1 MSIDVQQIRAA
12 ADAPSEHP
20 ELLGD
25 NVVVSR
31 AWLRA
36 VADRIEGD
44 GRKISDLM
52 GRILSPASR
61 VLRSGR

>member
-1 MSIDVQQIRAA
+1 MSIDVQQIRAV

-20 ELLGD
+20 DLLGD

-36 VADRIEGD
+36 VADRIDGD

-52 GRILSPASR
+52 GRVLAPPSR
-61 VLRSGR
+61 VVRTVR